1 MFMNVLL
8 SAKEPTVVILDNVI
22 SNEVQEFRIGEYS
35 FRCIPYGVLSL
46 ERLYS
51 NSKLTSRCQKSIYDF
66 YKKYPD
72 LKYYAQRIL
81 KREQMYHVEFKNQE
95 CILYASGEKTFSEL
109 LLENGLAVI
118 NPMFRDEEFKYVFN
132 KAQLNAKM
140 NKYGMFKENIINN
153 CIVELYK

>member
-1 MFMNVLL
+1 MHKIVYFFILHMFMNVLL

-109 LLENGLAVI
+109 LLENGLATLLTNAFLTI
-118 NPMFRDEEFKYVFN
+118 N
-132 KAQLNAKM
+132 
-140 NKYGMFKENIINN
+140 INN
-153 CIVELYK
+153 QIVFIVGIRL